1 MIPKVGEVFMLDL
14 GEKGKRRP
22 IVIMSR
28 EDQDAPR
35 ALSLFVPLTT
45 VEHGGPYEVKMPR
58 VPWLKLQGVANL
70 QAIGAV
76 GWHELTER
84 RGRFSPSVVEQIKAG
99 IRFVFGL

>member
-45 VEHGGPYEVKMPR
+45 VEHGGSYEVKMPR
-58 VPWLKLQGVANL
+58 VPWL
-70 QAIGAV
+70 
-76 GWHELTER
+76 
-84 RGRFSPSVVEQIKAG
+84 
-99 IRFVFGL
+99 